1 MGEFELIRQYFMPLA
16 WLHGSD
22 SIIVGP
28 GDDCAVQRVPVG
40 SDLVFSIDT
49 LVEGVHFPLCYRAD
63 YLGWRSLAVAAS
75 DLAAMGAD
83 PACFTLAVTLPEA
96 DESWLR
102 DFASGLGKAAESF
115 GLVLA
120 GGDTTRGP
128 LALSLQ
134 VHGLVPRGAAIR
146 RSGAKPGDLVV
157 VSGTLGDAGAA
168 LDYLEAH
175 GCLEAQGSRDVQSP
189 STDEEF
195 VLERYHH
202 PVPRLTLGVAL
213 RNLATA
219 AIDVSDG
226 LLADLGHIL
235 EASSVGASIERARV
249 PVSPAL
255 TRLKGLAARD
265 YALYSGDDYELCA
278 TIPEAS
284 WAGAP
289 SSLKQQLTVIGVIE
303 PARGLRLDGAA
314 VVSESDAVGFDH
326 FRRKS

>member
-16 WLHGSD
+16 RLHGSH
-22 SIIVGP
+22 SLLVGP
-28 GDDCAVQRVPVG
+28 GDDCAIQQVPAG

-49 LVEGVHFPLCYRAD
+49 LVVGVHFPLSYRPD

-83 PACFTLAVTLPEA
+83 PTCFTLALTLPEA
-96 DESWLR
+96 DEVWLR
-102 DFASGLGKAAESF
+102 DFAFGLGKAAESF

-134 VHGLVPRGAAIR
+134 VHGLVPHGAAIR
-146 RSGAKPGDLVV
+146 RSGARPGDLVV

-168 LDYLEAH
+168 LDYLEA
-175 GCLEAQGSRDVQSP
+175 LSP
-189 STDEEF
+189 STDEEL

-202 PVPRLTLGVAL
+202 PEPRLMLGAAL

-235 EASSVGASIERARV
+235 EASSVGASIERARL

-255 TRLKGLAARD
+255 NRLKGLAAQD
-265 YALYSGDDYELCA
+265 YALHSGDDYELCA

-289 SSLKQQLTVIGVIE
+289 SALKQQLTVIGVIE
-303 PARGLRLDGAA
+303 SARGLRLDGAA
-314 VVSESDAVGFDH
+314 VVSEADAVGFDH
-326 FRRKS
+326 FRRTS